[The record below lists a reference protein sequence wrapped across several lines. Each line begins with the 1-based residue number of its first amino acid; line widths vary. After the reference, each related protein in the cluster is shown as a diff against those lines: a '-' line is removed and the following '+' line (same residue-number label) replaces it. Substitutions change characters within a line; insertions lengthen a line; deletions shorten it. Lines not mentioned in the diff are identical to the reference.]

1 MNAKH
6 KNGVG
11 AQERRKQEVRE
22 GLAQKKGGNKRRQHP
37 GGLFTP
43 QYSASE
49 ELGEEIAHEETKL
62 LVVMPLLV
70 PHQTPDLARPSLKP
84 CFLLH
89 LVSSSPF
96 FGFVPSIFP
105 SIRIFPNESALRIRW
120 PKYWSFSI
128 SPSREYSGLISC
140 RVDWWNRIDAVKEQS

>member
-22 GLAQKKGGNKRRQHP
+22 GPAQKKGGNKRRQHP

-70 PHQTPDLARPSLKP
+70 PHQTPDLARHSLEVLLLLCFMSPNPSVGFGLVTV
-84 CFLLH
+84 FLT
-89 LVSSSPF
+89 F
-96 FGFVPSIFP
+96 F
-105 SIRIFPNESALRIRW
+105 
-120 PKYWSFSI
+120 
-128 SPSREYSGLISC
+128 
-140 RVDWWNRIDAVKEQS
+140 

>member
-70 PHQTPDLARPSLKP
+70 PAHQTPDLARPSLKP

-96 FGFVPSIFP
+96 FGFGPVAFISDNFDPEININQNIF
-105 SIRIFPNESALRIRW
+105 L
-120 PKYWSFSI
+120 
-128 SPSREYSGLISC
+128 
-140 RVDWWNRIDAVKEQS
+140 